1 MRSNA
6 VLDRDGVMA
15 VVERYRAAVTELVN
29 LPLDALGVADLFAV
43 LDATETSRCQTPVIE
58 HRAINRIAA
67 QATAEQIGRSLKKTL
82 AARLRIR
89 PGDAPAPRCWARAPR

>member
-29 LPLDALGVADLFAV
+29 LPLDALGVADSFAV
-43 LDATETSRCQTPVIE
+43 LDATETSRCQS
-58 HRAINRIAA
+58 R
-67 QATAEQIGRSLKKTL
+67 
-82 AARLRIR
+82 
-89 PGDAPAPRCWARAPR
+89 